1 MFKRPSYWPARR
13 RLFRDKG
20 SRSMTAT
27 LLVLILSVAAAALLA
42 SVLRHPAG

>member
-13 RLFRDKG
+13 RLFRGKP

-27 LLVLILSVAAAALLA
+27 MVVLVLSIAAAALLV
-42 SVLRHPAG
+42 SVLRHPAI